1 MNFRVSVWLTIATI
15 SLSSCFTTR
24 IDNGFGGTWTPQ
36 FPSQE
41 RPIQMAQSEKQTVL
55 DTFSHTI
62 LKDQSINQSFPV
74 ANPSHSIP
82 PKSNSLGKK
91 NTFKQ
96 RLAYLKKISRQ
107 KGSSKKRVQD
117 FVPNDDSGFGHWFLF
132 IGFIF
137 LTIVGFL
144 TVNAATSGKI
154 ESEAALIGFLEIAYA
169 IFFLIGLICY
179 DKLDECGDLYNV
191 GFWLSMYAGWTIF
204 PLLIWLLG
212 LILCD

>member
-41 RPIQMAQSEKQTVL
+41 RHIQMAQSEKQTVL

-62 LKDQSINQSFPV
+62 LKDQSITQSFPV

-91 NTFKQ
+91 STFKQ

-107 KGSSKKRVQD
+107 KGSSKKRGQD
-117 FVPNDDSGFGHWFLF
+117 FVPNDGSDFGHWFLF

-137 LTIVGFL
+137 LTIMSLLSIMQPITSQNSLDTFVGIM
-144 TVNAATSGKI
+144 VIGY
-154 ESEAALIGFLEIAYA
+154 AL
-169 IFFLIGLICY
+169 FFLLGLISY

-191 GFWLSMYAGWTIF
+191 GFWLSMYAWWTIF